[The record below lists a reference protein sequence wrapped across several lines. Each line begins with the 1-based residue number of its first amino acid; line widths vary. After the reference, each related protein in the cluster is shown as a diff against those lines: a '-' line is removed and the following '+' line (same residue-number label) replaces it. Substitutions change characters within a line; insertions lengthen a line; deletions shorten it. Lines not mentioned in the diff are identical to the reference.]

1 MPMSDPNTTETKPA
15 SGADAPPKDLPDL
28 PEGAALLKEGKI
40 PYIPKERKLEAAPL
54 MLGKAAWVLVAGSAL
69 PWYGHGGSWVTWGA
83 AKAVVLLGCFLF
95 YASVV
100 ARTEDK
106 VPAGL
111 GGLGKPRWGPEF
123 GAKAKSPKDQ
133 VLALVPTPL
142 HLLAWIVTAV
152 GFLLP
157 LYDPAGAPVDV
168 GAGATEPSGFSA
180 LKALVEVG
188 SMLLGAGT
196 LVHIFAYK
204 KGGHFNPLFPFL
216 FLGPALAGVLVF
228 VQTVLGG
235 EIFEGR
241 KPIQLLGSLL
251 SASAGAVAVYTVG
264 VAMAQAKKEG
274 DAKKKAAA
282 EARKAARAARRN
294 QAKS

>member
-1 MPMSDPNTTETKPA
+1 MTDPNTPESPA
-15 SGADAPPKDLPDL
+15 GATAADTPPKVLPDL

-40 PYIPKERKLEAAPL
+40 PYIPKERRLEEAPL

-69 PWYGHGGSWVTWGA
+69 PWYGHNGSWVTFGL
-83 AKAVVLLGCFLF
+83 AKAVILLGCFLF

-100 ARTEDK
+100 ARTEAP

-111 GGLGKPRWGPEF
+111 GGLGKMRWGPEF
-123 GAKAKSPKDQ
+123 GAKVKSPKDQ
-133 VLALVPTPL
+133 ILSLVPTPL
-142 HLLAWIVTAV
+142 HLLAWVVTIV
-152 GFLLP
+152 GFVMP
-157 LYDPAGAPVDV
+157 LYDPAGAPIEI
-168 GAGATEPSGFSA
+168 ANGATEPSGFSA

-188 SMLLGAGT
+188 SLLLGAGT

-204 KGGHFNPLFPFL
+204 KGGSFNPLFPFL

-228 VQTVLGG
+228 IQTIAGVQ
-235 EIFEGR
+235 IFEGL
-241 KPIQLLGSLL
+241 KPVQLLGSLL
-251 SASAGAVAVYTVG
+251 SAAAGGVAVYTVG

-282 EARKAARAARRN
+282 EARKAARAARRSQGN
-294 QAKS
+294 G